1 MTNINKKSITRTRVF
16 GVDCSVNVCTGEDHP
31 NMNTIC
37 IAPSGAGK
45 TGSLVIPS
53 ILANDG
59 ESMVISDC
67 KRQLSGVLTPIL
79 EKRGYDVK
87 TVDFVEPK
95 KGCSY
100 NPLDYIGF
108 DMESGKHSQLDI
120 MNLSEALIMKLIFKD
135 CDPFWLSSAKD
146 LISCCIAYVMEFK
159 EPDERNMLSVLDI
172 YHTICYESSFNRKP
186 PEFSDID
193 VSGHYVEEFELIGKR
208 HPDSFAY
215 HIYSRLKNV
224 FLSDK
229 TWGCI
234 QQFANVALSAFDCE
248 ESRQMFSGENSLDLT
263 ALAHKKSVIFL
274 NTNCIDCCLEP
285 LISVLYTQ
293 MIHCLIQEADENGG
307 CLEVPVHF
315 FLDDFASTVKIPKFD
330 KLISMIR
337 SYDMSVSMFLQ
348 SLAQLDDMY
357 NASQTNIILGNCQY
371 QVFLGAPSDMQTI
384 EYLSYRTNK
393 LNSTVMYMPEDDV
406 TVLERNKKPRT
417 VKLIKPYSWLDR
429 YSVDEQEASDDDAFW
444 EDPDYDDSD
453 YDDSDYDESD
463 YIERYYENYPRSSD
477 DVDLYY
483 YSNSDYEDE
492 YYRETGHFFDE

>member
-1 MTNINKKSITRTRVF
+1 MTNINKNSITRTRVF

-45 TGSLVIPS
+45 TGSMVIPS
-53 ILANDG
+53 ILANNG

-67 KRQLSGVLTPIL
+67 KRQLSKLLTPIL

-108 DMESGKHSQLDI
+108 DMEGGKHSQLDI
-120 MNLSEALIMKLIFKD
+120 MNLSEALTMRLNYKGS
-135 CDPFWLSSAKD
+135 DPFWISSAQD
-146 LISCCIAYVMEFK
+146 LISCCIAYVLEFK
-159 EPDERNMLSVLDI
+159 EREERNVISVLDI
-172 YHTICYESSFNRKP
+172 YHTICYESNFNRRFP
-186 PEFSDID
+186 DSDA
-193 VSGHYVEEFELIGKR
+193 VGHYVEVFELIGKKN
-208 HPDSFAY
+208 PDSFAY

-229 TWGCI
+229 TWSCI
-234 QQFANVALSAFDCE
+234 QQFANVALSPFDCE
-248 ESRQMFSGENSLDLT
+248 DSKQMFSGENSLDLT

-293 MIHCLIQEADENGG
+293 MIHCLIREADENGG

-357 NASQTNIILGNCQY
+357 NTSQRNIILGNCQY

-384 EYLSYRTNK
+384 EYLSQRTNK
-393 LNSTVMYMPEDDV
+393 LNSTVMYMPENVV
-406 TVLERNKKPRT
+406 TVLERNQKPKT
-417 VKLIKPYSWLDR
+417 VKLIKPYSCLDK
-429 YSVDEQEASDDDAFW
+429 YSVDKPDRTDGICAYNDGDSNGYWSDSDD
-444 EDPDYDDSD
+444 
-453 YDDSDYDESD
+453 
-463 YIERYYENYPRSSD
+463 I
-477 DVDLYY
+477 DLYY

-492 YYRETGHFFDE
+492 YYRETGHFFNE